1 MRTKI
6 KIILIGLL
14 VLLALSACSGK
25 VLVPLETETAPNKPS
40 DFNPDTSDAIA
51 TLKESL
57 KNKDADSFKSLFSK
71 TTVSEVSDL
80 DTQIQAL
87 FDYVGDVVDV
97 YAAGGDDDTYAEG
110 GGKTPEGYVLNR
122 EHFFKIKTE
131 KKEFA
136 LNFLEIVVDSQNNDN
151 LRFVCVYVKPT
162 DAVNPVFEGD
172 ADGTQYLPGIHLAKS
187 N

>member
-80 DTQIQAL
+80 DT
-87 FDYVGDVVDV
+87 
-97 YAAGGDDDTYAEG
+97 
-110 GGKTPEGYVLNR
+110 
-122 EHFFKIKTE
+122 
-131 KKEFA
+131 
-136 LNFLEIVVDSQNNDN
+136 
-151 LRFVCVYVKPT
+151 
-162 DAVNPVFEGD
+162 
-172 ADGTQYLPGIHLAKS
+172 
-187 N
+187 

>member
-1 MRTKI
+1 M
-6 KIILIGLL
+6 
-14 VLLALSACSGK
+14 
-25 VLVPLETETAPNKPS
+25 
-40 DFNPDTSDAIA
+40 
-51 TLKESL
+51 
-57 KNKDADSFKSLFSK
+57 
-71 TTVSEVSDL
+71 SDL

-151 LRFVCVYVKPT
+151 LGFVCVYVKPT